1 MGKYAAKFLPLGT
14 PAPSGWVQVGNI
26 AIDIEGI
33 ASSNDMPFVPGVD
46 DSYDI
51 NGYIIISDTTSTGLN
66 GRSTGGNTGVVSPDT
81 PTFWATTSK
90 TDSDFLNLVSR
101 LPNMSGINTSP
112 TVDNISNALSDLASN
127 GYWTSYDNTIVFN
140 VDAANSNSYPGTGL
154 TWYDLSSYENN
165 GTISNAVY
173 YSSGPN
179 SVPSF
184 YFDGNYGTSDSVSIG
199 GRGL

>member
-81 PTFWATTSK
+81 PTF
-90 TDSDFLNLVSR
+90 
-101 LPNMSGINTSP
+101 
-112 TVDNISNALSDLASN
+112 
-127 GYWTSYDNTIVFN
+127 
-140 VDAANSNSYPGTGL
+140 
-154 TWYDLSSYENN
+154 
-165 GTISNAVY
+165 
-173 YSSGPN
+173 
-179 SVPSF
+179 
-184 YFDGNYGTSDSVSIG
+184 
-199 GRGL
+199 